1 VRPGLTGVAQIY
13 AARDLPRRQK
23 FRYDR
28 VYITR
33 QSFGLDLRLIAQS
46 FWITFRG
53 AWDTRGRKR

>member
-1 VRPGLTGVAQIY
+1 VAQIY

-33 QSFGLDLRLIAQS
+33 QSFELDLRLIAQS

>member
-1 VRPGLTGVAQIY
+1 MSQERPLAEAGLA
-13 AARDLPRRQK
+13 PRRQK

-33 QSFGLDLRLIAQS
+33 QSLALDVRLIVLS

-53 AWDTRGRKR
+53 AWETRGTKV